1 MRRICSKSL
10 DKETHLDNPDSL
22 TPDHPQQGDFSRL
35 RGEVVH
41 CIVEFAPGAA
51 GKKFEFQSQTLYFPG
66 WKKYLTFRD
75 GDEFYLARLRP
86 DPLLLETLDLLMFMQ
101 HNCS

>member
-10 DKETHLDNPDSL
+10 DEETHLDNPDSL
-22 TPDHPQQGDFSRL
+22 TPDHPQQGDLSRL

-51 GKKFEFQSQTLYFPG
+51 GKNLSFEVKF
-66 WKKYLTFRD
+66 TFHD
-75 GDEFYLARLRP
+75 GE
-86 DPLLLETLDLLMFMQ
+86 
-101 HNCS
+101 NI